1 MGEEL
6 QSQIQ
11 SYCPRLRRS
20 GHSWEIEDAIIVTII
35 KKGVMSDCG
44 AHRLSLTTSSRS
56 LPPHIGMDSIHLN
69 AHWTCYPACNTSMES
84 VGNRINNYNFF
95 QLVFFNF
102 FIIKLQ
108 GPWATSSNSAAT
120 EMLKSSYACCTTTNN
135 QC

>member
-20 GHSWEIEDAIIVTII
+20 GHSWEIGDAIIVTII

-56 LPPHIGMDSIHLN
+56 LPHILVWILSISMHIGH
-69 AHWTCYPACNTSMES
+69 
-84 VGNRINNYNFF
+84 
-95 QLVFFNF
+95 
-102 FIIKLQ
+102 
-108 GPWATSSNSAAT
+108 ATQHAT
-120 EMLKSSYACCTTTNN
+120 PP
-135 QC
+135 